1 MLEVK
6 DLKKQYKDIEILKGI
21 DFTIEKNEIAIIMGP
36 SGVGKTTFI
45 RCLCGL
51 EPYQSGSICQ
61 ENGSRP
67 HIGMVFQTFNLFPHL
82 TVLENIT
89 LALKEVLHMSDAD
102 AKVKATDLLA
112 KLELLAVQD
121 SYPYQLSGGQ
131 KQRTAICRALAM
143 EPDYLCFDEPTSALD
158 QGLTDQVGLL
168 LQEVAKLSTGVIVI
182 THDVDFAHK
191 YATSLYEMQD
201 GLLQRLR

>member
-6 DLKKQYKDIEILKGI
+6 NLTKQFKNVQILKGI
-21 DFTIEKNEIAIIMGP
+21 DFTIEKSEIAIIMGP

-51 EPYQSGSICQ
+51 EPYQSGEIR
-61 ENGSRP
+61 EKNGSRP

-89 LALKEVLHMSDAD
+89 LPLKEVLHMSDAD
-102 AKVKATDLLA
+102 AKVKANELLA
-112 KLELLAVQD
+112 KLELTTVREA
-121 SYPYQLSGGQ
+121 YPYRLSGGQ

-168 LQEVAKLSTGVIVI
+168 LREVAKLSTGVIVI
-182 THDVDFAHK
+182 THDIDFAHK

-201 GLLQRLR
+201 GQLQKLR